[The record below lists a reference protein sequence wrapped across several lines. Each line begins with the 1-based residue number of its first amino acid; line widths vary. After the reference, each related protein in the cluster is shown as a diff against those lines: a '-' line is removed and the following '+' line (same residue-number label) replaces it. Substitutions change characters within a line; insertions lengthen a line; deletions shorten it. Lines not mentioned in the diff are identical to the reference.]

1 MYVCCF
7 FCGCETCET
16 QVPSF
21 ALFRSR
27 KTFFFFCLF
36 FTRFRTFKMG
46 IYDIYDGGKVSLC
59 ANRHKSLSLSR
70 AFSLSLSF
78 CVLRVVVNFRTH
90 HREEEEEEERIPL
103 RIMGVLRRARKSN
116 PSKGTEGGKSAPQQ
130 HSRIEERLR
139 TARIL
144 AEEDDDDDDELLGRS
159 KRTKAQIE
167 RDLSDPRVH
176 KRIVENL
183 YGAYKTRVRSSFD
196 LSFRSRV
203 VLNRVFLSAFYRK
216 KRDGKRRRTRSQT
229 LRLLRDTTTTTKCRP
244 REGEKDRS
252 KEDEETPRWSG

>member
-1 MYVCCF
+1 MCMYVCCF

-16 QVPSF
+16 RVPSRSL
-21 ALFRSR
+21 ALEKPSFFSAFFSLVFVHIKWAYMIYMMGERSACVQID
-27 KTFFFFCLF
+27 T
-36 FTRFRTFKMG
+36 
-46 IYDIYDGGKVSLC
+46 KVSL
-59 ANRHKSLSLSR
+59 AR
-70 AFSLSLSF
+70 FLSLSF
-78 CVLRVVVNFRTH
+78 FLCS
-90 HREEEEEEERIPL
+90 
-103 RIMGVLRRARKSN
+103 ARCCKLPNAS
-116 PSKGTEGGKSAPQQ
+116 SRGGGRGGKNTTKNNGCSS
-130 HSRIEERLR
+130 SR
-139 TARIL
+139 
-144 AEEDDDDDDELLGRS
+144 
-159 KRTKAQIE
+159 AQIE

>member
-1 MYVCCF
+1 MCKS
-7 FCGCETCET
+7 T
-16 QVPSF
+16 Q
-21 ALFRSR
+21 
-27 KTFFFFCLF
+27 K
-36 FTRFRTFKMG
+36 
-46 IYDIYDGGKVSLC
+46 
-59 ANRHKSLSLSR
+59 SLSR

-90 HREEEEEEERIPL
+90 HREEEEEEEERIPL

-183 YGAYKTRVRSSFD
+183 YGAYKSRVR
-196 LSFRSRV
+196 FRSRE
-203 VLNRVFLSAFYRK
+203 RRIFVF
-216 KRDGKRRRTRSQT
+216 RDHIF
-229 LRLLRDTTTTTKCRP
+229 
-244 REGEKDRS
+244 
-252 KEDEETPRWSG
+252 

>member
-1 MYVCCF
+1 MIYMM
-7 FCGCETCET
+7 GE
-16 QVPSF
+16 
-21 ALFRSR
+21 RSACVQID
-27 KTFFFFCLF
+27 T
-36 FTRFRTFKMG
+36 
-46 IYDIYDGGKVSLC
+46 KV
-59 ANRHKSLSLSR
+59 SLSR

-90 HREEEEEEERIPL
+90 HREEEEEEEERIPL